1 MKKAF
6 LFLLSALTLTMTLT
20 ACGGETAEPAAEV
33 DLQAFYQGLTETY
46 SADFNW
52 NDYLVDIE
60 DEMLET
66 YYPGLSAIPA
76 KQLVAKMPMM
86 SAAVNEFVFMQCE
99 TEEDAARAAEIFQ
112 SRIDYQAGD
121 ENNPGGAWYPE
132 SIEAWKK
139 AAVIQ
144 HGSYVALIA
153 STDYQDGV
161 AEQFN
166 ALFA

>member
-20 ACGGETAEPAAEV
+20 ACGGETVEPAVEV
-33 DLQAFYQGLTETY
+33 DLQSFYQSLTEAY
-46 SADFNW
+46 SEDFNW

-66 YYPGLSAIPA
+66 YYPGLNEITA

-99 TEEDAARAAEIFQ
+99 TEEDAAEAAEIFQ

-139 AAVIQ
+139 AVVIR

-161 AEQFN
+161 AERFD